1 MNKPATRPLRFY
13 AGPVSGPNPARAG
26 AGAGTATQ
34 DAAIEPGI
42 LHPAR
47 SRQAFDYRR
56 HDPDPRL
63 APFVENFWTIT
74 WSLPAGEEFTAQV
87 LPYPCVNA
95 SVTNTEADVTGVTRT
110 RYDRRLVGDGYAVG
124 VRFRPGCFRPF
135 VAGPVST
142 LTDTHRPIAEVM
154 GRSTT
159 TLQRAVAATDDVTQ
173 RVSLLT
179 EFLLGDLPEFDPVC
193 DQLARLVDDI
203 AHRPE
208 ITRVSQVAAA
218 AASSARRLQRLF
230 DEYVGAGP
238 KWVILRCRLQEAA
251 SRAADDDPP
260 DWAELAAT
268 LGFADQSHLTRAF
281 TRTIGVPPASYA
293 TVQRRASPPL
303 L

>member
-1 MNKPATRPLRFY
+1 MSGRSPTRAAADATGETRDH
-13 AGPVSGPNPARAG
+13 V
-26 AGAGTATQ
+26 T
-34 DAAIEPGI
+34 EPGI
-42 LHPAR
+42 LHPVR
-47 SRQAFDYRR
+47 SQQAFDYRR
-56 HDPDPRL
+56 HDPGPRL

-74 WSLPAGEEFTAQV
+74 WNLPRGEEFTAQV

-95 SVTNTEADVTGVTRT
+95 SVTNTEADVTGVTRD
-110 RYDRRLVGDGYAVG
+110 RYDRRLCGDGYAVG
-124 VRFRPGCFRPF
+124 VRFRPGGFRPF
-135 VAGPVST
+135 VTGPVSS
-142 LTDTHRPIAEVM
+142 LTDRHRPIAQVL
-154 GRSTT
+154 GRST
-159 TLQRAVAATDDVTQ
+159 AAVENDVAATDDVTQ

-179 EFLLGDLPEFDPVC
+179 DFLLEDLPDVDPIC

-208 ITRVSQVAAA
+208 ITRVSQVAA
-218 AASSARRLQRLF
+218 SAGMSVRRLQRLF

-251 SRAADDDPP
+251 SRAAADDPP

-293 TVQRRASPPL
+293 AGQRTG
-303 L
+303 